1 MKIIELIT
9 VIAIIFFTILVAIVV
24 PKFITDK
31 DYLVLIFV
39 SISWVISVYNC
50 FVFLKIKKN
59 DDG

>member
-9 VIAIIFFTILVAIVV
+9 VIAIILFTILVAIVV
-24 PKFITDK
+24 PKFIADK

-50 FVFLKIKKN
+50 FVFLKTKKN